1 MCVCM
6 NIHDLFMHI
15 YVSSD
20 FLLLVFFLCLRPLSI
35 GLFVSAHLQP
45 ARLHSTHTHT
55 HSHSLTFMH
64 MLLSISC
71 ILQCSLRPRA
81 HSAALP
87 LSHSAA
93 LSTWLH
99 FKLFTLANVTRCV
112 RKFLFMLSSNVRSV
126 CSPICRGD
134 ERERARTGWLR
145 CCSWVSIAVCA
156 VCAEKKQRRRWA
168 RREATAAGIKFDKFS
183 AECALPLQKRQVA

>member
-35 GLFVSAHLQP
+35 GLFVSAHLLP

-134 ERERARTGWLR
+134 ERERESARTGWFEVLQLGFNCSLCCVCR
-145 CCSWVSIAVCA
+145 KKAAQAVGEKRSYCSWH
-156 VCAEKKQRRRWA
+156 
-168 RREATAAGIKFDKFS
+168 
-183 AECALPLQKRQVA
+183 